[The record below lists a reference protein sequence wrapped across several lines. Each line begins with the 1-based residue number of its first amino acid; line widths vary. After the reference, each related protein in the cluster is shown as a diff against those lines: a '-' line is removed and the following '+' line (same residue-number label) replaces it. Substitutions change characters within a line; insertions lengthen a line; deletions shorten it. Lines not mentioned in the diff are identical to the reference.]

1 MKKILTI
8 LLTLILGTNLIFA
21 QNVGIN
27 TDGSTP
33 ETSAML
39 DVKSTAKGFLAPRMT
54 AAQKA
59 AITSPATGLLVYQT
73 DASAGYYY
81 NSGTPA
87 SPLWVQLGAASGA
100 SQWATAG
107 SDIYFNTGNV
117 GIGTT
122 SPTTKLDVSGEV
134 NFSENLTITKN
145 IKWANSGYGIQL
157 SFATVGP
164 KDALVSRS
172 ASGSQWVDVG
182 SDAAWSGVTLAANG
196 GNVGIGTTT
205 PLSKISA
212 VNNNFD
218 ATTNPGY
225 KFYGFQSSTS
235 ATVPLF
241 HIQSGWEN
249 NLAANVFKVN
259 TYQNEAGF
267 NILCN
272 GNVGI
277 GTTSPQAKLQV
288 DGRVIINYAAAPGF
302 YGQSAGAN
310 KVYLGYDGAGT
321 GLELYNFTSGRSL
334 MVRDNGDLTYLGNV
348 GIGTTTPA
356 DLLQVGNLM
365 FGGNSGRE
373 IYSTSGY
380 DINYK
385 ATGASSHHFYA
396 NGTEIFTIDKT
407 GNIGIG
413 VNSPSQP
420 LHMSSGAHVTTAGV
434 WTNASDARLKTNVVN
449 TTYGLQTVM
458 QLRPVNYN
466 MIKGGEA
473 QVGFIAQEVQKI
485 VPEVVSGTEG
495 DITKGETLG
504 LSYGNL
510 VPVLTKAIQ
519 EQQATIE
526 AQQKQIDELKAQN
539 TALAGELKAEIESLK
554 KAINGSSG
562 IVNSE
567 K

>member
-21 QNVGIN
+21 QSVGIN
-27 TDGSTP
+27 SDGSTP
-33 ETSAML
+33 NASAML
-39 DVKSTAKGFLAPRMT
+39 DVSSTAKGFLAPRMT
-54 AAQKA
+54 AEQKA

-73 DASAGYYY
+73 DAPAGYYY

-87 SPLWVQLGAASGA
+87 SPSWVQLGSASGA

-107 SDIYFNTGNV
+107 SNIYYNTGNV
-117 GIGTT
+117 GIGTS

-134 NFSENLTITKN
+134 NFSENLSISKN

-164 KDALVSRS
+164 KDALVSRN

-196 GNVGIGTTT
+196 
-205 PLSKISA
+205 
-212 VNNNFD
+212 
-218 ATTNPGY
+218 
-225 KFYGFQSSTS
+225 
-235 ATVPLF
+235 
-241 HIQSGWEN
+241 
-249 NLAANVFKVN
+249 
-259 TYQNEAGF
+259 
-267 NILCN
+267 

-365 FGGNSGRE
+365 FGGNSGRD
-373 IYSTSGY
+373 ISSTSGY

-396 NGTEIFTIDKT
+396 NGTEKFTIDKT

-413 VNSPSQP
+413 INSPNNKLQIGSTTYSENTLAMGNGTQNFAIDVSWSTIPTFYSNNNFSFMGSGGSGNVGIGTTTPTHP
-420 LHMSSGAHVTTAGV
+420 LQMGSGAHVTSAGV

-526 AQQKQIDELKAQN
+526 AQQKQIDELTKLVNQ
-539 TALAGELKAEIESLK
+539 LMYK
-554 KAINGSSG
+554 K
-562 IVNSE
+562 
-567 K
+567 